1 MPSYT
6 GTNNADTIY
15 GSASGDF
22 IYGYGGN
29 DMLLGQDGGDTL
41 YGGDGNDN
49 LFGHSALTDSYSDN
63 LFGENGDDH
72 LFMSVGDYANG
83 GSGYDTLYVYLMNAS
98 AGQTINFSALWSG
111 GTVSI
116 AGGSAT
122 AMESLFVV
130 YGSNYADTITA
141 GSVTGTA
148 PQIFGWGGS
157 DTLYGGD
164 GNDWIEGQAMDH
176 VGLDTA
182 VDYIYGNGGNDFVSG
197 ALGDYIDG
205 GSGTDALKLDLTLA
219 TGGVTCD
226 FAPLLAGYTGTIL
239 GTTLVS
245 IEHIDS
251 VYGTAYDDVFDTSAD
266 NYATLISAGNGNDQL
281 LGGSGDNRLFGGAGD
296 DWLYG
301 GGGADMLVGGAGLD
315 SMTGGSGADQFAFN
329 PGDFTAS
336 LLPSQVDRITDFS
349 RADGDKINLSPI
361 DAITGGSDNA
371 FSFIGNAAFSGVA
384 GQLRY
389 DYAGGDTMVFG
400 DINGDGI
407 ADFAIQLTGSFSLIS
422 SDFLL

>member
-1 MPSYT
+1 MPTYT

-15 GSASGDF
+15 GSTSADTIF
-22 IYGYGGN
+22 GYGGN
-29 DMLLGQDGGDTL
+29 DLISGDNGGDTI
-41 YGGDGNDN
+41 YGGDGDDA
-49 LFGHSALTDSYSDN
+49 LFNHGALTDSYTDY
-63 LFGENGDDH
+63 LYGENGNDH
-72 LFMSVGDYANG
+72 LYVSTGDYANG
-83 GSGYDTLYVYLMNAS
+83 GAGFDTLYVYLMNATS
-98 AGQTINFSALWSG
+98 GQTVNFSALWSG

-122 AMESLFVV
+122 AMESLYVV

-141 GSVTGTA
+141 GSVTGSA
-148 PQIFGWGGS
+148 PMILGWGGG

-164 GNDWIEGQAMDH
+164 GNDWIEGYSESG
-176 VGLDTA
+176 VGADTA
-182 VDYIYGNGGNDFVSG
+182 VDYIYGNGGNDLVSG
-197 ALGDYIDG
+197 AIGDTIDG

-219 TGGVTCD
+219 TGGVNCD

-296 DWLYG
+296 DWLSG

-329 PGDFTAS
+329 PGDFAAS
-336 LLPSQVDRITDFS
+336 ILPSQVDRITDFS

-389 DYAGGDTMVFG
+389 DYAGSDTMVFG
-400 DINGDGI
+400 DINGDGV

-422 SDFLL
+422 SDFML

>member
-29 DMLLGQDGGDTL
+29 DTLLGQDGGDTL
-41 YGGDGNDN
+41 YGGDGDDN

-63 LFGENGDDH
+63 LFGENGNDH
-72 LFMSVGDYANG
+72 LFMSIGDYANG
-83 GSGYDTLYVYLMNAS
+83 GAGFDTLYVYLMNAS
-98 AGQTINFSALWSG
+98 AGQTINFTALWSG

-122 AMESLFVV
+122 AMESLYVV

-141 GSVTGTA
+141 GSVTGSA
-148 PQIFGWGGS
+148 PQIFGWGGG
-157 DTLYGGD
+157 DTLNGGD
-164 GNDWIEGQAMDH
+164 GNDWIEAH
-176 VGLDTA
+176 SENAVGLDTS
-182 VDYIYGNGGNDFVSG
+182 VDYIYGNGGNDLVSG
-197 ALGDYIDG
+197 ALGDTIDG
-205 GSGTDALKLDLTLA
+205 GSGIDALKLDLTLA
-219 TGGVTCD
+219 TTGVNCD

-245 IEHIDS
+245 IEHIYA
-251 VYGTAYDDVFDTSAD
+251 VYGTAYDDVFDASAD
-266 NYATLISAGNGNDQL
+266 NYATLISAGNGNDQV
-281 LGGSGDNRLFGGAGD
+281 LGGSGDNRLFGGNGD
-296 DWLYG
+296 DWISG
-301 GGGADMLVGGAGLD
+301 GGGADMLVGGAGQDYLI
-315 SMTGGSGADQFAFN
+315 GGTGADQFAFN
-329 PGDFTAS
+329 PGDFTAGTTAG
-336 LLPSQVDRITDFS
+336 LVDRIADFS
-349 RADGDKINLSPI
+349 QSDGDKINLSPI

-371 FSFIGNAAFSGVA
+371 FSFIGSAAFTGVA

-389 DYAGGDTMVFG
+389 DYSGSDTMIYG
-400 DINGDGI
+400 DVNGDGV
-407 ADFAIQLTGSFSLIS
+407 ADFAVQLTGTFTLLS